1 MFAVWRFFAGESGK
15 TSNSFRAFD
24 STRFRSSVLRRT
36 GFRQRERSVQCTSAV
51 SVGSGSVSTP
61 RKEFCV
67 FPQTSAFSRHIS
79 LPRGRDSA
87 RFSNLRGSAARS
99 VRSLPGGSDLAY
111 RIESSARFAVSRT
124 SIVSGRESYCFSGRK
139 PSPGS
144 FSPGTACFYSVIR
157 REPCAAAVQRVCGA
171 RRRPARRYSACR
183 AHRRRTGCSRRSR

>member
-1 MFAVWRFFAGESGK
+1 MFAAWRFFAGESGK

-61 RKEFCV
+61 RKEVCV

-99 VRSLPGGSDLAY
+99 VRFPPGGSDLAY

-171 RRRPARRYSACR
+171 RRRPARRYSACQ